1 MSETQKPPVRPF
13 SEVIGE
19 LDRGRVHNE
28 LSDRMHELIAAAQDT
43 GKGGSITL
51 TIGITPDGKTGM
63 LRFATKVVGKMP
75 AAARAESLFFV
86 DKHGNPTRQ
95 DPHQIALFE
104 ANEKA
109 KQAALEQAANVTS
122 ITNTISK
129 EA

>member
-1 MSETQKPPVRPF
+1 MSDKETPVVREF
-13 SEVIGE
+13 ADIIKE

-28 LSDRMHELIAAAQDT
+28 LGDRLHELIAAAQDT

-51 TIGITPDGKTGM
+51 TIGVVPDSKTQM

-86 DKHGNPTRQ
+86 DKNGNPTRQ

-104 ANEKA
+104 ANEAARKA
-109 KQAALEQAANVTS
+109 AAEQAANVTS
-122 ITNTISK
+122 INNVPK